1 MISIFDLIALLL
13 VLSALFGWL
22 NRRFVRL
29 PHAVGLL
36 VMGLVASLLLVAIGA
51 LIPHEHLSEQLAQAL
66 KQIDFTAVVMN
77 GMLAFLLF
85 AGALNLDFAALRNR
99 AGRVAVLALVGTT
112 ISTGIVGVAT
122 WAVAQAIGYPLPLAW
137 ALVFG
142 ALISPTDPV
151 AVLSMLKGV
160 DIPRALQIELEG
172 EALFNDGI
180 AIVLFT
186 LLVGLA
192 AGWGNKDEGLGG
204 FLLDLVKEAGGGVA
218 LGAATGY
225 LAYRAMRAIDDF
237 PVEVLITLALVAG
250 TNALAQAL
258 GISGPLAVVAAGLLI
273 GEKAPHDA
281 MSERTESYVSALWT
295 LIDEVLNS
303 VLFLLIGLEV
313 LVVRFELS
321 AMVLA
326 AAAVPIVS
334 GRATDCGVAA
344 AAADALER
352 KAACAQCAVSDL
364 GRRSRRHLGGA
375 CARAAGRSRQ
385 IGDPVGDLR
394 GGALF
399 DHRAG
404 HNARPRRTL
413 DPAQKVTASP
423 VIFINRQGRIACGS
437 DAFNNCFS
445 IGCRLGRADSA
456 AVRGRLNTILQAG
469 LRLRLFCAR
478 QCATRPSSGIAAWH
492 SRNASC
498 VHASASAWV

>member
-1 MISIFDLIALLL
+1 M
-13 VLSALFGWL
+13 
-22 NRRFVRL
+22 RL

-326 AAAVPIVS
+326 AAAVPIVL
-334 GRATDCGVAA
+334 VAR
-344 AAADALER
+344 LI
-352 KAACAQCAVSDL
+352 AVSPPL
-364 GRRSRRHLGGA
+364 LLMRWNEKLL
-375 CARAAGRSRQ
+375 ARNVPFLTWAG
-385 IGDPVGDLR
+385 VR
-394 GGALF
+394 GGISVALALALP
-399 DHRAG
+399 D
-404 HNARPRRTL
+404 
-413 DPAQKVTASP
+413 DPAKSAILSATYAV
-423 VIFINRQGRIACGS
+423 VL
-437 DAFNNCFS
+437 FS
-445 IGCRLGRADSA
+445 IIVQGTTLGHVARL
-456 AVRGRLNTILQAG
+456 T
-469 LRLRLFCAR
+469 LRKK
-478 QCATRPSSGIAAWH
+478 
-492 SRNASC
+492 
-498 VHASASAWV
+498 